1 MYFTNKD
8 VRERLV
14 DVVREFNA
22 TDLDN
27 ESSVHYLL
35 GYMRA
40 SIEDTIQVIDRI
52 EQDKKYEKYRQQEQ
66 DDFNS
71 HLGRF

>member
-52 EQDKKYEKYRQQEQ
+52 EQDKKYRQQEEA
-66 DDFNS
+66 DFNS
-71 HLGRF
+71 HLGRL